1 MRSSVGLREFR
12 ASLADYVAS
21 GTPVAVTRHGQTVG
35 WFIPT
40 PDSKAAEVASLR
52 AAGKALDALL
62 AHHRGEDDDAAG
74 SSTTTEERAAPAS
87 ADARVY
93 VRDVKPY
100 AVPAS
105 LDDLVGPATGELI
118 LPHSVMW
125 APGDGRVDLDVPG
138 GASLAYRALLSEGSL
153 EDIHG
158 LVNKV
163 RLRAVWGDLLLP
175 RRVRSLW
182 EAAFPEL
189 RRHR

>member
-1 MRSSVGLREFR
+1 MRSSVGIREFR

-40 PDSKAAEVASLR
+40 PGSKAAEVASLR
-52 AAGKALDALL
+52 AAGRALDALL
-62 AHHRGEDDDAAG
+62 TDHLGEGADAVDHASRSEG
-74 SSTTTEERAAPAS
+74 TSATAS
-87 ADARVY
+87 ADPRVF

-105 LDDLVGPATGELI
+105 LNDLAGPATGELV

-153 EDIHG
+153 EDILR
-158 LVNKV
+158 LVNAD
-163 RLRAVWGDLLLP
+163 RLRDVWGDLLLP

-182 EAAFPEL
+182 EAAFLEL
-189 RRHR
+189 RSGE